1 MAAMKETMSKVIF
14 DCERLKYPN
23 TGLYT
28 FCKYLGAALLKNASS
43 DQEITTYIPAKTG
56 NIFGNDANYLIQRT
70 WHKVFI
76 PLLSGYDLWHSSYQS
91 SKYFP
96 SNNSTKILL
105 TIHDLNFLVEKQ
117 RHPIKISKLL
127 DKIQEKIDKAT
138 AIVCISNFVADQVKQ
153 HCNLGDKTIT
163 VIYNGC
169 TVNEYP
175 DFKNPSYLPAK
186 PFLFTIGTVLPKKN
200 FHVLPALLQQNDYEL
215 VIAGNLSSQTYIAH
229 ILAEA
234 EKYKVSD
241 RVKII
246 GAISNE
252 ERSWYYKNCKAFVF
266 PSIAEGFGLPVI
278 EAMHYGKPVFL
289 STHTSLPEVGA
300 DAAYYFENFDAETMQ
315 QTLKNGLIDFTESNM
330 MERAKNRAAVF
341 NWDNTAKSYIKIY
354 KAIS

>member
-1 MAAMKETMSKVIF
+1 
-14 DCERLKYPN
+14 
-23 TGLYT
+23 
-28 FCKYLGAALLKNASS
+28 
-43 DQEITTYIPAKTG
+43 
-56 NIFGNDANYLIQRT
+56 
-70 WHKVFI
+70 
-76 PLLSGYDLWHSSYQS
+76 
-91 SKYFP
+91 
-96 SNNSTKILL
+96 
-105 TIHDLNFLVEKQ
+105 
-117 RHPIKISKLL
+117 
-127 DKIQEKIDKAT
+127 
-138 AIVCISNFVADQVKQ
+138 
-153 HCNLGDKTIT
+153 
-163 VIYNGC
+163 
-169 TVNEYP
+169 
-175 DFKNPSYLPAK
+175 
-186 PFLFTIGTVLPKKN
+186 LPKKN

-315 QTLKNGLIDFTESNM
+315 QTLKNGLIDFNESNM